1 MGNLG
6 LMEPEQLLQ
15 LLMGAIGGAFVI
27 FLLLVGYV
35 VVSRRNKSGGMRH
48 GSATTG
54 RQGAASISRSDL
66 QSPAETEAL
75 NRYAGAIPSPQPEAV
90 RSDEGSSV
98 DVSARLAG
106 TGREAWLEEAS
117 SPHEARPPVEEAASF
132 HGRELLRLVRDP
144 LSFQVFVQ
152 VAGVRYRSLNDIR
165 DRAVGERILAAITH
179 ALQFSN
185 GRAAGDHGAVT
196 LNLPACDA
204 VRVPTA
210 FGALS
215 DACEEGELARLMGD
229 SARNHFC
236 VHVAGHCYKR
246 LVEIDESATG
256 QLVLEAITRLLQFSN
271 GLLATNDGVGLVAVP
286 PLRVDVNTALSAGS
300 DGPSRPA
307 PQEPAVSS
315 SVSAAGSA
323 LAGASKVPDSGSG
336 EIPEDEQERFL
347 RQLSNQVPQAP
358 TTLERPSLMG
368 SIRRMRKKPSNDPL
382 PALNLV
388 EEIDRIF
395 QSKLMASSMTG
406 MDAKITAASD
416 GGVGIR
422 VGATYYSSPDEVPDP
437 RLRDMLKL
445 AIAEWERS

>member
-15 LLMGAIGGAFVI
+15 LFMGAIGGAFVV

-35 VVSRRNKSGGMRH
+35 VMSRRKKSGGMRH

-54 RQGAASISRSDL
+54 HQRAASVSRDYL
-66 QSPAETEAL
+66 QPPADAKML
-75 NRYAGAIPSPQPEAV
+75 NRHAAAIPPAQPELA
-90 RSDEGSSV
+90 RSEGGSSV

-106 TGREAWLEEAS
+106 TGREAWLEDAS
-117 SPHEARPPVEEAASF
+117 SPPEASPPVEEAASF
-132 HGRELLRLVRDP
+132 HGRELLRLVCDP
-144 LSFQVFVQ
+144 GSQQVFVR
-152 VAGVRYRSLNDIR
+152 VAGMRYHSLNDIR
-165 DRAVGERILAAITH
+165 DRAVGQRILAAITH

-185 GRAAGDHGAVT
+185 GMAAGDHGVVT

-215 DACEEGELARLMGD
+215 DAREEGELIRLMGD
-229 SARNHFC
+229 PARNHFC
-236 VHVAGHCYKR
+236 VHVAGHCYER
-246 LVEIDESATG
+246 LLEINESATG
-256 QLVLEAITRLLQFSN
+256 QSVLEAITRLLQFSN
-271 GLLATNDGVGLVAVP
+271 GLLATNDGVGVVAVP
-286 PLRVDVNTALSAGS
+286 SLRADVHTAFPTGS
-300 DGPSRPA
+300 DGSSRQV
-307 PQEPAVSS
+307 PQEPPVSS
-315 SVSAAGSA
+315 SAPAAGSA
-323 LAGASKVPDSGSG
+323 LAGASDVPDSGSG
-336 EIPEDEQERFL
+336 EALEDEQERFL
-347 RQLSNQVPQAP
+347 RQLRNQSPPAA

-388 EEIDRIF
+388 EEIDSIF
-395 QSKLMASSMTG
+395 QSKLMASSMAGT
-406 MDAKITAASD
+406 DAKITAASD

-437 RLRDMLKL
+437 QLRNMLKL